1 MNTKSLK
8 FTALTFAAM
17 SLLRSVP
24 REAQE
29 QARASRPDDN
39 LNYQQALQCGT
50 RGLGRR
56 ACARRRGFAGPG
68 SCTWHRRFISARYVN
83 RG

>member
-8 FTALTFAAM
+8 FVALTFAAM

-24 REAQE
+24 SDAQE

-39 LNYQQALQCGT
+39 LNYQQALQRGT
-50 RGLGRR
+50 QAVIWGNALRLLGL
-56 ACARRRGFAGPG
+56 
-68 SCTWHRRFISARYVN
+68 SW
-83 RG
+83 